1 MDGEE
6 LEHYLDQ
13 WVMGGGHTGGVRD
26 MLPCDGSGWC
36 TDLKW

>member
-6 LEHYLDQ
+6 LEHYQ